1 MHLLRNCSFYLPY
14 SFLLFGIVAGQLAAQ
29 DLPPN
34 ILFITVDDLNDDL
47 QPYGH
52 PLVKTPN
59 ITRLAARGLRFDAA
73 YVQFP
78 VCTPSR
84 SSFLTGLY
92 PDQTK
97 VTRNGVWFRDA
108 LPDVTTLP
116 QLFKENGYHTAR
128 TGKIFHQ
135 GVPGGI
141 GSDGL
146 DDPASWDERVNPRGI
161 DRDDALYASV
171 NTIAPDPATPAS
183 TGGTLS
189 WLSLESEDE
198 EHTDAMVADTAIEL
212 LEKNNPDI
220 THKPLFL
227 AVGFYRP
234 HTPYIAPKRFFD
246 MYPLEELRLAI
257 NPENYR
263 DEIPVAALSDN
274 RYEAE
279 ITDDTKLQAIQ
290 AYYATITFMDA
301 QLGRVL
307 DKLDDLGLSD
317 NTIVVFLSD
326 HGYSLGEHDLWQK
339 GNLFENTLRTPL
351 IVAAPQAS
359 VRGGATSSLVEFVD
373 LYPTLAELSR
383 IPVPRY
389 IRGESFAAILNDPEA
404 VTRESAFSQQRS
416 RAFRTRPEWRG
427 RDVMGYSVR
436 TRDFR
441 YTEWNGGRHGVQLY
455 DFAHD
460 PGEFE
465 NLAGDHD
472 YQDVEKQLRELL
484 RRRILSAEVP
494 VQ

>member
-1 MHLLRNCSFYLPY
+1 MD
-14 SFLLFGIVAGQLAAQ
+14 AAAQ
-29 DLPPN
+29 EMPPN

-59 ITRLAARGLRFDAA
+59 LNRLAARGLRFDSA

-97 VTRNGVWFRDA
+97 VTRNGVRFREA
-108 LPDVTTLP
+108 LPNVITLP
-116 QLFKENGYHTAR
+116 QLFRENGYHTAR

-135 GVPGGI
+135 GVPGDI

-146 DDPASWDERVNPRGI
+146 DDPQSWDERVNPRGI
-161 DRDDALYASV
+161 DRDDALYARV
-171 NTIAPDPATPAS
+171 NTIAPNPATPPS

-189 WLSLESEDE
+189 WLSLAGEDD
-198 EHTDAMVADTAIEL
+198 EHTDAMVAASAIEL
-212 LEKNNPDI
+212 MERNNPNI
-220 THKPLFL
+220 TNKPLFL

-234 HTPYIAPKRFFD
+234 HTPYIAPKKYFD
-246 MYPLEELRLAI
+246 MYPLEDIRLAI

-263 DEIPVAALSDN
+263 DEIPIAALSDN
-274 RYEAE
+274 RFEAD
-279 ITDDTKLQAIQ
+279 ITDATKLEAMQ

-307 DKLDDLGLSD
+307 DKLDALSLSD

-351 IVAAPQAS
+351 IIAAPTATALGS
-359 VRGGATSSLVEFVD
+359 STSSLVEFVD
-373 LYPTLAELSR
+373 LYPTLANLAG
-383 IPVPRY
+383 IAVPPY
-389 IRGESFAAILNDPEA
+389 IRGRSFAETLNSPEL
-404 VTRESAFSQQRS
+404 VSRDSAFSQQRS
-416 RAFRTRPEWRG
+416 RAARIRPEWRG
-427 RDVMGYSVR
+427 REVMGYSVR
-436 TRDFR
+436 TQDYR

-455 DFAHD
+455 DFNRD
-460 PGEFE
+460 PEEFD
-465 NLAGDHD
+465 NLAGDED
-472 YQDVEKQLRELL
+472 YQGIEQNLRELL
-484 RRRILSAEVP
+484 RRRIQEADIP